1 MPRDGTKN
9 LKTMAERSPEEVKE
23 MQRKGG
29 INSGIAR
36 RKKKS
41 MRESMAALL
50 EAQVTPNVVNNLKK
64 RGYKGEA
71 PETYNDA
78 LNVSMLIQAMMKG
91 DVRAYVAVMEL
102 MGEKTQVLDINPSNE
117 KFAEI
122 LEVWNAKKAEK

>member
-117 KFAEI
+117 KFAEV
-122 LEVWNAKKAEK
+122 LELWNAKKGKK

>member
-1 MPRDGTKN
+1 
-9 LKTMAERSPEEVKE
+9 MAERSPEEVKE

-117 KFAEI
+117 KFAEL